1 MHGKL
6 LLPRQDI
13 TQYLAKRK
21 TTVRLIKSAQ
31 NKVLRT
37 LGTSLLKALTANVM
51 HTSNVTYRGVK
62 RLLLQ
67 APCSHTACCFVMPH
81 SLFQYCSKPSA

>member
-1 MHGKL
+1 MAGHNTI
-6 LLPRQDI
+6 PCQRYD
-13 TQYLAKRK
+13 YCDAY
-21 TTVRLIKSAQ
+21 KSAQ

-51 HTSNVTYRGVK
+51 DTSNVTYRGVK

-67 APCSHTACCFVMPH
+67 APCSHTACYFGMECLRH
-81 SLFQYCSKPSA
+81 FQYCSKPSA